1 VRGPDFRLDAEHR
14 ECVPGANGAL
24 VPNPIIL
31 GALSDENVLV
41 LFGTGF
47 RAVAQNTI
55 QVKFN
60 GVPGVVQFSGAQ
72 GSFLGLDEAN
82 VLIPQDVGLHWD
94 VEVTFSAG
102 GITANTVI

>member
-1 VRGPDFRLDAEHR
+1 MVQISGSTQS
-14 ECVPGANGAL
+14 
-24 VPNPIIL
+24 I
-31 GALSDENVLV
+31 ENVYQV
-41 LFGTGF
+41 ANGTGF

-82 VLIPQDVGLHWD
+82 VLIPQDVGLYWD